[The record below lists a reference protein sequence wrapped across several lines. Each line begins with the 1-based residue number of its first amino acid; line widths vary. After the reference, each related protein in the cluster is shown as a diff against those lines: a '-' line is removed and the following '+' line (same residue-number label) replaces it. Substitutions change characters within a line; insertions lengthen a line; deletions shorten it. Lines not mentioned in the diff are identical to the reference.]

1 MNYSYDKHTE
11 TSEKWTNGTKN
22 VCRAHLLD
30 TRAYAHMWHVT
41 QLSTFQQALDANYRM
56 SVDICRYLCMVGCA
70 WEPIHRMTSPCIRYY
85 VHWLLSPSQNQNQ
98 TVRENEIHALKRTIL
113 QRHTGYVLVP
123 HIIISRTTIHTNT
136 QHAFE
141 WTRSGT
147 PMCGAERESAMP
159 CIHHSLHTAQ
169 CILYVILGIWVK
181 FAFRTYLF
189 LAWKVILFV
198 WQCRRCRRCRQNCRT
213 NTPRYDSHRAFCSF
227 HGVCFVFVDA
237 HAVHIHILLV
247 DIVHLLSHISIA
259 IVRFSVHYP
268 RKCGPSFRRW
278 CPCPW
283 LLGAIIT
290 TYANSSNN
298 SVLHHRSVFKT
309 ILKQT

>member
-123 HIIISRTTIHTNT
+123 HIIISRTTIHTK
-136 QHAFE
+136 
-141 WTRSGT
+141 S
-147 PMCGAERESAMP
+147 ERVLAHRCVVPKERVP
-159 CIHHSLHTAQ
+159 CRASTIRCTLHNAYYTWSLEYGLNLHLEH
-169 CILYVILGIWVK
+169 ISFWHERW
-181 FAFRTYLF
+181 FYLF
-189 LAWKVILFV
+189 GNVGDADDVDDVDDVGKTAEQTHRGTIDVMHFARSIVFVLCSSTRMQFTFTFFWWILFTF
-198 WQCRRCRRCRQNCRT
+198 CRIFLSQSS
-213 NTPRYDSHRAFCSF
+213 DSLFTIPENVDHLFADDALA
-227 HGVCFVFVDA
+227 HGC
-237 HAVHIHILLV
+237 LV
-247 DIVHLLSHISIA
+247 L
-259 IVRFSVHYP
+259 
-268 RKCGPSFRRW
+268 
-278 CPCPW
+278 
-283 LLGAIIT
+283 
-290 TYANSSNN
+290 
-298 SVLHHRSVFKT
+298 
-309 ILKQT
+309 